1 MIPRRCAVV
10 GGDRTS
16 HRRGCQVDLNALP
29 EPRTEV
35 REQSTVFR
43 MGLQPQDVRHQRI
56 VTWSAPQQAVEGPHE
71 SANPSSTAWKAACA
85 REHEASVAKSARQM
99 LFVKFEIVR
108 GILGY
113 DHATLSCRPGQN
125 LSGAPM
131 PQLRQGS
138 PCYDIV
144 STLPELLRNR
154 DREMLVEEQSQS
166 RATRRLRP
174 AAASAS
180 SARSRLRWIHA
191 SISSV

>member
-1 MIPRRCAVV
+1 M
-10 GGDRTS
+10 
-16 HRRGCQVDLNALP
+16 
-29 EPRTEV
+29 
-35 REQSTVFR
+35 
-43 MGLQPQDVRHQRI
+43 
-56 VTWSAPQQAVEGPHE
+56 
-71 SANPSSTAWKAACA
+71 
-85 REHEASVAKSARQM
+85 AKSARHM
-99 LFVKFEIVR
+99 LFVKLEVVR
-108 GILGY
+108 GILG
-113 DHATLSCRPGQN
+113 HNNPTLSCRPGQN
-125 LSGAPM
+125 LSVVTM

-154 DREMLVEEQSQS
+154 GREMLVEEQSQS